1 MRYLNMFFFR
11 SLLAAVLF
19 ACSYAHAD
27 TVGDWNVLALS
38 TVNASRRQRGY
49 EESRVLVMVNMAMS
63 EAINFNEA
71 GRPSRFLVTPAR
83 PLEASS
89 EAAAAA
95 AAHHVLVQLYPE
107 QKASLDAAL
116 GRSLALVPDEGKRE
130 SGRIMG
136 IALGM
141 NIYAIL
147 SSDTGIGAGER
158 RTRVAAARP

>member
-1 MRYLNMFFFR
+1 M
-11 SLLAAVLF
+11 A
-19 ACSYAHAD
+19 
-27 TVGDWNVLALS
+27 
-38 TVNASRRQRGY
+38 
-49 EESRVLVMVNMAMS
+49 MVNTAMS
-63 EAINFNEA
+63 ETINFNEA
-71 GRPSRFLVTPAR
+71 RGPSRFLVTPAK

-95 AAHHVLVQLYPE
+95 AAHYVLVQLYPE

-116 GRSLALVPDEGKRE
+116 RRSLALVADEGKRE

-147 SSDTGIGAGER
+147 SSEAGAGEP
-158 RTRVAAARP
+158 RTDVAAARP

>member
-11 SLLAAVLF
+11 SLLAAALLS
-19 ACSYAHAD
+19 CSLARAD
-27 TVGDWNVLALS
+27 IVGDWDTIALS
-38 TVNASRRQRGY
+38 TVTASGRHRAYQ
-49 EESRVLVMVNMAMS
+49 ESRVMAMVNTAMS

-71 GRPSRFLVTPAR
+71 RGPSRFLVTPAR

-95 AAHHVLVQLYPE
+95 AAHYILVQFHPE

-116 GRSLALVPDEGKRE
+116 RRSLALVPDEGKRE

-147 SSDTGIGAGER
+147 SSDAAIGVSEP
-158 RTRVAAARP
+158 RTDVAAARP